1 MEYLLI
7 TFWQWW
13 VLSAVLLVI
22 SALMIS
28 GFFMIM
34 SVGLAAFITGLI
46 VFLIPLAVS
55 GQVGLF
61 LFLTVL
67 CLIIWRK
74 IMKKKNK
81 RDLHEQRTAQKYVG
95 IKINL
100 NEAIEDGIGSVLIN
114 GTLWYVKGP
123 DLPEGSRV
131 IIEEYRQGFYWVI
144 PSKKGK

>member
-1 MEYLLI
+1 MEYLFI

-46 VFLIPLAVS
+46 VFLIPLAVF

-61 LFLTVL
+61 LFLTVFS
-67 CLIIWRK
+67 IVIWQK
-74 IMKKKNK
+74 MSKKKHK
-81 RDLHEQRTAQKYVG
+81 KDLQEDRTAQKYVG
-95 IKINL
+95 LKMEL
-100 NEAIEDGIGSVLIN
+100 NEAIEDGVGSVLIN
-114 GTLWYVKGP
+114 GTRWYVKGP
-123 DLPEGSRV
+123 DLPQGSRV
-131 IIEEYRQGFYWVI
+131 LIQEYRQGFYWVL
-144 PSKKGK
+144 PSRKGK

>member
-1 MEYLLI
+1 MEYLFI

-34 SVGLAAFITGLI
+34 SVGFAAFITGLI

-61 LFLTVL
+61 LFLTVFSL
-67 CLIIWRK
+67 LIWRK
-74 IMKKKNK
+74 ISKKKYK
-81 RDLHEQRTAQKYVG
+81 KDLQEDRTAQKYVG
-95 IKINL
+95 LKMEL
-100 NEAIEDGIGSVLIN
+100 NEAIEDGVGSVLIN
-114 GTLWYVKGP
+114 GTRWYVKGP
-123 DLPEGSRV
+123 DLPQGSRV
-131 IIEEYRQGFYWVI
+131 LIQEYRQGFYWVL

>member
-1 MEYLLI
+1 MEYLFI

-34 SVGLAAFITGLI
+34 SVGFAAFVTGLI

-61 LFLTVL
+61 LFLTVFSL
-67 CLIIWRK
+67 LIWHK
-74 IMKKKNK
+74 MSKKKHK
-81 RDLHEQRTAQKYVG
+81 KDLQQDRTAQKYVG
-95 IKINL
+95 LKMEL
-100 NEAIEDGIGSVLIN
+100 NEAIEDGVGSVLIN
-114 GTLWYVKGP
+114 GTRWYVKGP
-123 DLPEGSRV
+123 DLPQGSRV
-131 IIEEYRQGFYWVI
+131 LIQEYRQGFYWVL